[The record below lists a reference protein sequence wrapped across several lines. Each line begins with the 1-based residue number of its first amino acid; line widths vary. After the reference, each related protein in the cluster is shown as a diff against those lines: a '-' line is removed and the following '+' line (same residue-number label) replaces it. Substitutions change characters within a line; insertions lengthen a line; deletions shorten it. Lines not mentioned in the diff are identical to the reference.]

1 MQILCDTHETSK
13 HSVQKLRSYHG
24 KEQLRKM
31 LDDAKSRSREKGC
44 TFQPQITSHGSAAR
58 SQTSTE
64 GAEVHDRLY
73 QQREEMEQ
81 RRTERAKQAA
91 EQEKRELTFKPK
103 LGSRRSSSAPRGGRA
118 PSPAPGDLG
127 FLERTMAKMEEA
139 AQMHERLRLEKEER
153 ELQGFTGKPQVNRR
167 RSFSAG
173 EKNGGGPSDEGGT
186 VYERLARP
194 GKNGLDKKEKIRESR
209 DAEYTFQPR
218 INRGRSRSRSRSRT
232 RGDGGRGELED
243 PVRSA
248 SAPRNRSRLFEELYE
263 DDQIKREKIA
273 KKQVRRRVG
282 GEVWNRSSGCLAA
295 LASSPRRE
303 PPGYYHCRKSRRRKR
318 SKGAR
323 SRQI

>member
-1 MQILCDTHETSK
+1 MTGDTGRGAERVERLYQDAMQKNE
-13 HSVQKLRSYHG
+13 
-24 KEQLRKM
+24 LRKM